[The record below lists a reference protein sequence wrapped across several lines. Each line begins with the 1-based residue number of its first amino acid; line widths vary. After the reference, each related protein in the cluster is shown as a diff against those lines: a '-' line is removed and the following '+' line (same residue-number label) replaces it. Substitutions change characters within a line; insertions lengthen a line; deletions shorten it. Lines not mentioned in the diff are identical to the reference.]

1 MNLWWVFIKF
11 PRNSLYETMI
21 LHGISMNSNKL
32 FRRLTGW
39 FTQMSCPNPWKTKL
53 FEHKQFQYQC
63 PLCLC
68 VVGWNAIYCVPVRV
82 GWWLLV
88 FYIQTRS
95 VNRYRFSLSTHLSH
109 IFVFISHLY
118 TKLFVSNCYRV
129 DLMSNCTSNIQ
140 NNSRISYNFLS
151 CTGFR
156 LGNDFFCWSWLLY
169 LLLAIT
175 DSLFY
180 ILYIHCYNTMLA
192 VIAGALAY
200 ELRVSI
206 QRIFTTFCD
215 LNFLFGKF
223 ICFCCCCKEK
233 IEIQTYCNM
242 NERSLNVYI
251 K

>member
-21 LHGISMNSNKL
+21 LHGISMNSNKF

-63 PLCLC
+63 SLCLC

-118 TKLFVSNCYRV
+118 TELFVSNCYRV

-156 LGNDFFCWSWLLY
+156 LGNDFLLVLAALSVTINHRFNILHIVY
-169 LLLAIT
+169 PLLQYNVGSYCRWFSIWITSIDPTNIYNILWFKFFVRKIHLFLLL
-175 DSLFY
+175 L
-180 ILYIHCYNTMLA
+180 
-192 VIAGALAY
+192 
-200 ELRVSI
+200 
-206 QRIFTTFCD
+206 
-215 LNFLFGKF
+215 
-223 ICFCCCCKEK
+223 
-233 IEIQTYCNM
+233 
-242 NERSLNVYI
+242 
-251 K
+251 